1 MDPELCAYLDRLDS
15 NANDRAAAADA
26 KYDSIIERLDA
37 QTARIDSLADWK
49 RELEARFAKLELSV
63 ASLQAAST
71 MPASSKGPPSA
82 FPTAAAGDT
91 PGQSS
96 HGVPLH
102 PGGIPSVTL
111 ASPVPS
117 PVTGMSMIPSPISS
131 PLSSQVLNSLGQAPP
146 LMTFPVFAGE
156 NPQLWKTLC
165 EQYFQMF
172 TMHESYWVP
181 MAILNFSGTAA
192 IWLQSVQRKITG
204 LNWESFT
211 ALLCTR
217 FGRISISC

>member
-1 MDPELCAYLDRLDS
+1 MDPELRAYLDRLDS

-71 MPASSKGPPSA
+71 TPASSKGPPSA

-117 PVTGMSMIPSPISS
+117 PGVKGTGSLRTCSSGALKSHYLKTGKTRHRTCIAGASRSHWPSGPASR
-131 PLSSQVLNSLGQAPP
+131 
-146 LMTFPVFAGE
+146 PVFSHWGSRE
-156 NPQLWKTLC
+156 PHVT
-165 EQYFQMF
+165 
-172 TMHESYWVP
+172 WVGAFFCTKDP
-181 MAILNFSGTAA
+181 SGLLRGPYCKQDIL
-192 IWLQSVQRKITG
+192 
-204 LNWESFT
+204 
-211 ALLCTR
+211 
-217 FGRISISC
+217 